1 MRGKSD
7 FSVSSRRGRML
18 ALLLIVLNRID
29 LADFASHAKVSNF
42 ANTHFVD
49 QHILQL
55 DVSVNVA
62 HSIMHVL
69 ETPHDLPEHGAYV
82 IVGEGRATVTLED
95 IEQGTGGTVLGDEV
109 IGVGGVIG
117 FEERKDVFVMK

>member
-1 MRGKSD
+1 
-7 FSVSSRRGRML
+7 ML
-18 ALLLIVLNRID
+18 AVLLVVLNRIN
-29 LADFASHAKVSNF
+29 LTDFARHAKISNF
-42 ANTHFVD
+42 ADAHFVD
-49 QHILQL
+49 QHILQF
-55 DVSVNVA
+55 DVPVDVA
-62 HSIMHVL
+62 HGVMKVL
-69 ETPHDLPEHGAYV
+69 KTPHDLPEHGAYV